1 MNGTSDPCPSMPNG
15 PGPTTDGCVVT
26 GQLSRLLTTD
36 TPWSEHM
43 LLEGWCN
50 QFPSHAPGALDFGAD
65 EKLYVSGGE
74 GASFNAGDW
83 GQLGGT
89 VQIPGQPP
97 GTFYTPKNPCADAPH
112 AAGTGH
118 TKPTAQGGALRSQ
131 SPRRALGQPRLLSG
145 AILRVDPMTGE
156 AVPDNPLFSS
166 ADPVERR
173 IIGYGL
179 RNPFRMIVKPGT
191 SEVWIGDVG
200 WSTWEEL
207 NHIPDLTE
215 ARNFGWPCFEGNA
228 VQYTGLNICPTFGQT
243 TPPVFTYNHSASAVD
258 GDGCTTGSSS
268 VAGMAFYQGDSN
280 YPAAYDNAL
289 FFSDYSRRCLWV
301 MFPDGDGNPDPETR
315 AAFASSARGPVD
327 LQIGPDGNLYYVD
340 FDGGRIMRV
349 EFGPVAVASGAPLTG
364 GAPLTVNFSSAG
376 SAPAQP
382 DETITFAWDLDGDGA
397 FDDSADPNPTFV
409 YTDPGTY
416 TVRLKVTDN
425 HGGSNVS
432 DPVDVTPGNEHPTAF
447 IDAPSETL
455 TWQVDEEITFAGHAT
470 DPQQGTLAPAA
481 LSWVVRIHHCPS
493 NCHTHPYVAFNG
505 VTGGSFPA
513 PDHEYPSFLEVQLT
527 ATDAGGLQHTR
538 SAFIHPKTVNLQFE
552 SVPMGVQ
559 LSAGT
564 FTGPTPFTRE
574 TILGSNVGVEAP
586 SPQDE
591 NVFASWSDGGSQEHT
606 IVASASASYTATY
619 TAGLPA
625 PWIHQ
630 GIGAVGAPGSASLVA
645 GTFTV
650 DGSGADIELRADEFH
665 YVYQP
670 IAGDFTAVARVVS
683 VENTNPWAKAGVMIR
698 ATTADLSRNALMAVT
713 PANGLTFQRRQ
724 FNGGVTAS
732 TTGIPAA
739 APHWVRLDRSGN
751 TVYAYSSPNG
761 TAWSFVGST
770 LLNNLPATVL
780 VGLAVTSHDDGVVNT
795 SVFDNVLI
803 TPGVVPTLTPTPTR
817 TPTSTR
823 TPTFT
828 RTPSRTPTAS
838 RTPILHGD
846 TDATRGDADTDRHT
860 DVDPHADARP
870 RPRRR
875 RPPAGDADAHGDRFT
890 HADRVTPRRHS
901 PLRRR
906 RLRPRR
912 PTATAVPTPTLTPTP
927 GGSNVPPT
935 RLVDLADRRL
945 SLHGAGFDH
954 AVRRRLRLGRN
965 RHAASTSTMASTLV
979 GTDTTAPYSV
989 TWSDAGAGAHNLTAV
1004 AVDNQLAS
1012 ANVAGDP
1019 DQRSGRSPAGCI
1031 RTSARSAPPAARATP
1046 AGAFSVV
1053 ASGADIATSADEF
1066 HFVYVPVSGN
1076 ATIVARVAAI
1086 QNTSP
1091 WAKGGVMFR
1100 ESLAANSRH
1109 ASMFLTRANG
1119 LQFQRRTT
1127 TGAVP
1132 PERRWPAGRRALLG
1146 QARPFRRDVHRL
1158 GLARR
1163 RRLDLRRIRHL
1174 HDAVQPLRRSRA
1186 DQPQRRGAQYV
1197 GVRQRLP
1204 ADGLR
1209 ERLADADRL
1218 LARARLRCSV
1228 ARRRIDQRLRRRRR
1242 WDGQPGRLLP
1252 GRRADRHAT
1261 RPRPT
1266 ASTRRVWRRVPTPSR
1281 RSPPT
1286 ISTRRRSLRRS
1297 A

>member
-1 MNGTSDPCPSMPNG
+1 MFDSLSDPTATVVADLRTRTHNFWDRGLLGLAVPPGYDPASPDEWRRSIYVLYARDALPGGVPPKWGVVNGTSDPCPAPPDG

-50 QFPSHAPGALDFGAD
+50 QYPSHAPGALDFGAD

-228 VQYTGLNICPTFGQT
+228 VQYTGLNICPTFGET
-243 TPPVFTYNHSASAVD
+243 TPPFFTYNHSAPAVD

-289 FFSDYSRRCLWV
+289 FFSDYSRRCMWV

-315 AAFASSARGPVD
+315 TAFASSARGPVD

-397 FDDSADPNPTFV
+397 FDDSTEANPTFV

-416 TVRLKVTDN
+416 AVRLKVTDN
-425 HGGSNVS
+425 HGGVQRLGPGRRHPRQRTPDGIHRRAERDADVAGRRRDHLRRPRDRSPAGNAGSGGALVGRA
-432 DPVDVTPGNEHPTAF
+432 DPPLPLELPHAPVPGVQRRRRGQLPRARPRVPVLPRGPADGDRRRRPSAHPQRF
-447 IDAPSETL
+447 
-455 TWQVDEEITFAGHAT
+455 H
-470 DPQQGTLAPAA
+470 PAQDRE
-481 LSWVVRIHHCPS
+481 SPVR
-493 NCHTHPYVAFNG
+493 
-505 VTGGSFPA
+505 
-513 PDHEYPSFLEVQLT
+513 E
-527 ATDAGGLQHTR
+527 R
-538 SAFIHPKTVNLQFE
+538 SR
-552 SVPMGVQ
+552 GVQ
-559 LSAGT
+559 LSAAT
-564 FTGPTPFTRE
+564 FTGATPFTRE

-586 SPQDE
+586 SPQDQ

-606 IVASASASYTATY
+606 IVASAPATYTATY

-630 GIGAVGAPGSASLVA
+630 GVGAVGAPGSASLVA

-650 DGSGADIELRADEFH
+650 AGSGADIELRADEFH

-670 IAGDFTAVARVVS
+670 IAGDFSVVARVVS

-698 ATTADLSRNALMAVT
+698 ATLADLSRNAMMAVT
-713 PANGLTFQRRQ
+713 PSSGLTFQRRQ
-724 FNGGVTAS
+724 FNGGLTAS
-732 TTGIPAA
+732 TTGIPGA
-739 APHWVRLDRSGN
+739 APHWVRLDRSGS

-761 TAWSFVGST
+761 TAWSFRGST
-770 LLNNLPATVL
+770 VLNNLPATVL
-780 VGLAVTSHDDGVVNT
+780 VGLAVTSHDDGVVNK
-795 SVFDNVLI
+795 SVFHNVLI

-828 RTPSRTPTAS
+828 RTPTCTRTPSRTPTSTGATHTPTSTATPTPTATPTFTPTASPTSTFTPTAS
-838 RTPILHGD
+838 RTPTFTPSAH
-846 TDATRGDADTDRHT
+846 
-860 DVDPHADARP
+860 P
-870 RPRRR
+870 RY
-875 RPPAGDADAHGDRFT
+875 
-890 HADRVTPRRHS
+890 
-901 PLRRR
+901 
-906 RLRPRR
+906 
-912 PTATAVPTPTLTPTP
+912 
-927 GGSNVPPT
+927 
-935 RLVDLADRRL
+935 
-945 SLHGAGFDH
+945 
-954 AVRRRLRLGRN
+954 AVR
-965 RHAASTSTMASTLV
+965 
-979 GTDTTAPYSV
+979 
-989 TWSDAGAGAHNLTAV
+989 
-1004 AVDNQLAS
+1004 
-1012 ANVAGDP
+1012 
-1019 DQRSGRSPAGCI
+1019 
-1031 RTSARSAPPAARATP
+1031 
-1046 AGAFSVV
+1046 
-1053 ASGADIATSADEF
+1053 
-1066 HFVYVPVSGN
+1066 
-1076 ATIVARVAAI
+1076 
-1086 QNTSP
+1086 
-1091 WAKGGVMFR
+1091 
-1100 ESLAANSRH
+1100 
-1109 ASMFLTRANG
+1109 
-1119 LQFQRRTT
+1119 
-1127 TGAVP
+1127 
-1132 PERRWPAGRRALLG
+1132 
-1146 QARPFRRDVHRL
+1146 
-1158 GLARR
+1158 
-1163 RRLDLRRIRHL
+1163 
-1174 HDAVQPLRRSRA
+1174 
-1186 DQPQRRGAQYV
+1186 
-1197 GVRQRLP
+1197 
-1204 ADGLR
+1204 
-1209 ERLADADRL
+1209 
-1218 LARARLRCSV
+1218 
-1228 ARRRIDQRLRRRRR
+1228 
-1242 WDGQPGRLLP
+1242 
-1252 GRRADRHAT
+1252 
-1261 RPRPT
+1261 
-1266 ASTRRVWRRVPTPSR
+1266 
-1281 RSPPT
+1281 
-1286 ISTRRRSLRRS
+1286 
-1297 A
+1297 